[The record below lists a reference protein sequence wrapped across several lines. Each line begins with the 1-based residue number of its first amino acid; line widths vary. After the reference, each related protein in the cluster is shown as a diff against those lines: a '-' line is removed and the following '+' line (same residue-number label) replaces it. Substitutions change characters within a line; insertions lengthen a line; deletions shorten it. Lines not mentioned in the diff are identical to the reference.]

1 MAVAKLIGSML
12 IIACATSAQADV
24 LIGRLGSTTNPIAA
38 STTLAAAQGFD
49 LYMEKINSSG
59 GIHGQHIKVIA
70 RDDEFKPPL
79 VVTQAHALIEKD
91 NVVAIVTPQGTP
103 GTVSL
108 LADGVLQ
115 KDSIAVVGPF
125 TGASQVLNGDNVFP
139 LSSSYEDEVA
149 ALARQMKNQ
158 SQKRVAYLYY
168 NTSQG
173 PAFAPVFE
181 KIVRDAGLDYAGSS
195 GFDIVADPAKQA
207 ELINQAVTR
216 IASFHADAVFA
227 FVVGPTFPMSMKALK
242 ATLGPSVVRYTFS
255 INNWEALIKQA
266 GLEDSAGVVFSQA
279 VPYPFGADRRIVLE
293 YQHDLSKF
301 SPDIKPNSAG
311 LEGYMTAKVLAEAIK
326 RAGPSPTPK
335 KVLDALEG
343 LGRFDLGD
351 YVVNYTAVQHRGEP
365 SVDVTIINR
374 SGNLIK

>member
-1 MAVAKLIGSML
+1 MSSTKLISAAL
-12 IIACATSAQADV
+12 IIAAATSAQADV

-38 STTLAAAQGFD
+38 PTTVAAAQGFD
-49 LYMEKINSSG
+49 LYMEKINTGG

-91 NVVAIVTPQGTP
+91 NVVALVTPQGTP
-103 GTVSL
+103 GTVAL

-115 KDSIAVVGPF
+115 KDSMAVVGPF

-149 ALARQMKNQ
+149 ALVRQMKNQ

-168 NTSQG
+168 NTAQG

-195 GFDIVADPAKQA
+195 GFDIVSDPAKQA
-207 ELINQAVTR
+207 ELINQAVARVAT
-216 IASFHADAVFA
+216 FHADAVFA
-227 FVVGPTFPMSMKALK
+227 FVVGPTFPLSMKALK

-255 INNWEALIKQA
+255 INNWETLIKQA

-293 YQHDLSKF
+293 YQHDLSKYA
-301 SPDIKPNSAG
+301 PDTKPNSAG

-351 YVVNYTAVQHRGEP
+351 YVVNYSAVQHRVEP

-374 SGNLIK
+374 NGNLIK